1 MAALDLVRDN
11 LRSNTDRFP
20 MVFTDSID
28 ATPLLQ
34 YTGLVNPLVL
44 IGSDFE
50 ADLTNAYDHMMLREV
65 RTANCWRCCC
75 CCCCAGAVVGGAA
88 RGCCCGVLC

>member
-65 RTANCWRCCC
+65 RLVCVCVNSE
-75 CCCCAGAVVGGAA
+75 
-88 RGCCCGVLC
+88 VLSLLLLRVLLLV